1 MKKID
6 RLRAKLDKARA
17 ERCALIAHGKIIEAG
32 RMNPRI
38 AAIEKAITEAERYE
52 PQLLGEILDRKTLA
66 ESGLSRKLIETHL
79 AADYLADC
87 AFDTR
92 ETLEKLG
99 LADCSIFPMLL
110 SIQKQ
115 AQAYASVVCH
125 PEFAGLSDFMC
136 NNERLI
142 DDLHLLCRRYMDERI
157 NLFDDEL

>member
-1 MKKID
+1 MKRID
-6 RLRAKLDKARA
+6 KLRAKLDKARA
-17 ERCALIAHGKIIEAG
+17 ERCALIAGGKLIDAG
-32 RMNPRI
+32 KMNPKI
-38 AAIEKAITEAERYE
+38 AAIEKAITDAERYE
-52 PQLLGEILDRKTLA
+52 PQQLGKILDHKTLA

-99 LADCSIFPMLL
+99 FSECSIFPLL
-110 SIQKQ
+110 LAIQKQ
-115 AQAYASVVCH
+115 AQAYASIVCH

-142 DDLHLLCRRYMDERI
+142 DDLHLLTRRYMDERI
-157 NLFDDEL
+157 NLFDDEI

>member
-1 MKKID
+1 MKKTD
-6 RLRAKLDKARA
+6 RLRAKLDKARV
-17 ERCALIAHGKIIEAG
+17 ERCALIARGKIIEAG
-32 RMNPRI
+32 KMNPRI

-52 PQLLGEILDRKTLA
+52 PQLLGEILDRETLA
-66 ESGLSRKLIETHL
+66 KSGLSRKLIETHL

-99 LADCSIFPMLL
+99 LADCSIFPMLR

-115 AQAYASVVCH
+115 AQAYASIVCH

-142 DDLHLLCRRYMDERI
+142 DDLHLITRRYMDERI
-157 NLFDDEL
+157 NLFD